1 MELMTPSW
9 KTRSSQKLV
18 VGALDVLD
26 VDVAVAVD
34 VVGNLE
40 LWEMKLVIKVKNI
53 KVKNFKAV
61 KIKNDLEARL

>member
-26 VDVAVAVD
+26 VDVAVD

-40 LWEMKLVIKVKNI
+40 LWEMKQVIKVKNI